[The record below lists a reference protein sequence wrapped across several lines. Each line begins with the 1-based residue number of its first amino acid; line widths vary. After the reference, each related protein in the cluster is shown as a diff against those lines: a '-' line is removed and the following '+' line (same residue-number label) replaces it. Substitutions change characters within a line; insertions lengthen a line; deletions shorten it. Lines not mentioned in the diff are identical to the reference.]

1 MESDKIFIP
10 FELND
15 DDVLLYPDTGAD
27 PDVNFFNQ
35 FSHQSRIN
43 CKYHLQD
50 SFLKYTAHMKK
61 HENDCIS
68 MMHMNI
74 RSMKA
79 NIDSFAAYLDTL
91 EFRFKLIALTETW
104 LDNNNHDL
112 YNIPGYNMISN
123 FRRESAGGGVSILI
137 HESLCYKERTD
148 LLLMND
154 AIECAFT
161 EVYIGKKILI
171 GVVYRPP
178 NTPVQQFNE
187 YLKAILDEIKVSQ
200 LPCYLL
206 GDININLMNYAN
218 HNHTSDYL
226 DIMYSNGFIPVI
238 NRPTRVTDHSATLI
252 DHIFVNCYE
261 NNVSMYQGI
270 LVTDI
275 TDHYPIFHIAHFE
288 KLSSLKDDYYLTRK
302 MNLKNYETFK
312 LLISQYDWSNVT
324 NHDTCQNAFTLF
336 YDNLKSLFDKAFP
349 VVRVKKRYN
358 NKIPWL
364 TESLKVSIKTKNKLY
379 IRAKRHDTA
388 YNKLQYADYKAE
400 LQKLMHAQKKKYYND
415 LICLYKNNMKKNLG
429 ND

>member
-1 MESDKIFIP
+1 
-10 FELND
+10 
-15 DDVLLYPDTGAD
+15 
-27 PDVNFFNQ
+27 
-35 FSHQSRIN
+35 
-43 CKYHLQD
+43 
-50 SFLKYTAHMKK
+50 
-61 HENDCIS
+61 
-68 MMHMNI
+68 
-74 RSMKA
+74 
-79 NIDSFAAYLDTL
+79 
-91 EFRFKLIALTETW
+91 
-104 LDNNNHDL
+104 
-112 YNIPGYNMISN
+112 
-123 FRRESAGGGVSILI
+123 
-137 HESLCYKERTD
+137 
-148 LLLMND
+148 MND

-161 EVYIGKKILI
+161 EVYVGKKILI
-171 GVVYRPP
+171 GVIYRPP

-187 YLKAILDEIKVSQ
+187 YLKALSDEIKVSQ

-238 NRPTRVTDHSATLI
+238 NCPTRVTDHSATLI

-275 TDHYPIFHIAHFE
+275 TDHYPIFHIAYFE
-288 KLSSLKDDYYLTRK
+288 KLRSLKDYYHLTRK
-302 MNLKNYETFK
+302 MNLKNYETLK

-349 VVRVKKRYN
+349 VVRVKKRYK

-379 IRAKRHDTA
+379 IRAKRCINWCMLKRKNTIMIF
-388 YNKLQYADYKAE
+388 YACIK
-400 LQKLMHAQKKKYYND
+400 
-415 LICLYKNNMKKNLG
+415 IIWKNMG